1 MYYYFLLLSFF
12 YFLYQFIII
21 SNFADVIIFYNNF
34 TYKYLHSKIK
44 NAFNKKIYFDDNIK
58 VDKSSQFNNMNDIN
72 QYLQSCCE

>member
-21 SNFADVIIFYNNF
+21 SNFTDVIIFYNNF
-34 TYKYLHSKIK
+34 TYKYLYSKL
-44 NAFNKKIYFDDNIK
+44 NVSNKKINFNDNIK
-58 VDKSSQFNNMNDIN
+58 VEKSSQFNNMNDIN